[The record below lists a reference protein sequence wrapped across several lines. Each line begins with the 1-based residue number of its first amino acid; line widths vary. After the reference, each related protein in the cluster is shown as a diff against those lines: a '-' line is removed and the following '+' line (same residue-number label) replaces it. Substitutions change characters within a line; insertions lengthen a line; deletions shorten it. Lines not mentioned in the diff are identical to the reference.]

1 MKPYDKWRD
10 DVALQ
15 EYINS
20 TNMEHTYIE
29 QFDKE
34 FPNISIIAE
43 SEKLE
48 ALLGKPQTAS
58 EAVLR
63 EQDITRRISQKERI
77 RYFILKVIKSVRID
91 TLMECRG
98 LVGDDEDFKIQPD
111 GEYHFSENQ
120 KTIGRNQQRESFR
133 TTIDTLIKKETI

>member
-1 MKPYDKWRD
+1 M
-10 DVALQ
+10 
-15 EYINS
+15 S
-20 TNMEHTYIE
+20 HTYIE
-29 QFDKE
+29 QFRKLWGSFNKNNE
-34 FPNISIIAE
+34 HLIT
-43 SEKLE
+43 EKIE
-48 ALLGKPQTAS
+48 
-58 EAVLR
+58 
-63 EQDITRRISQKERI
+63 D
-77 RYFILKVIKSVRID
+77 FILKVRID